1 MGATAGPVFV
11 VNPNSTLA
19 VTEGIDRALDAL
31 RRPQVP
37 HIRCLT
43 LAEGPPGIETQAHID
58 GVVAPLC
65 RLANDLED
73 EADAFV
79 VACFSDPGLAELRV
93 ASARPVFG
101 IAESAY
107 RKAAEGPGRFGIL
120 SIVEASVAR
129 HRRYLERLGLLGA
142 LAGDRPV
149 EMAVEA
155 LADDP
160 AASLARL
167 IEVGKAI
174 VGVDGADALVLGC
187 TSMAPFKDDLSAA
200 LSVPVIEPSQAA
212 VAEAIAALVHS
223 LLAKD
228 SAAVL
233 PEENLPRF

>member
-1 MGATAGPVFV
+1 MGVTAGPVFV

-19 VTEGIDRALDAL
+19 VTQGIDRALDEL
-31 RRPQVP
+31 RGPKAADI
-37 HIRCLT
+37 HCLT

-73 EADAFV
+73 EAGAFV
-79 VACFSDPGLAELRV
+79 VACFSDPGLAELRA

-107 RKAAEGPGRFGIL
+107 RKAAAGPGRFGIL
-120 SIVEASVAR
+120 SIVEPSVAR
-129 HRRYLERLGLLGA
+129 HRRYLERLGLLDA

-149 EMAVEA
+149 QMAVEA

-167 IEVGKAI
+167 KDVGRII
-174 VGVDGADALVLGC
+174 VEQDGADALVLGC

-200 LSVPVIEPSQAA
+200 LGVPVIEPSQAA
-212 VAEAIAALVHS
+212 VSDALETLS
-223 LLAKD
+223 
-228 SAAVL
+228 
-233 PEENLPRF
+233 

>member
-31 RRPQVP
+31 RRPQAP
-37 HIRCLT
+37 DIHCLT

-73 EADAFV
+73 EAGAFV
-79 VACFSDPGLAELRV
+79 VACFSDPGLAELRA

-107 RKAAEGPGRFGIL
+107 RKAAEGPGHFGIL

-129 HRRYLERLGLLGA
+129 HRRYLERLGLLDT

-167 IEVGKAI
+167 KDVGRII
-174 VGVDGADALVLGC
+174 VEQDGADALVLGC

-212 VAEAIAALVHS
+212 VSDALETLS
-223 LLAKD
+223 
-228 SAAVL
+228 
-233 PEENLPRF
+233 

>member
-1 MGATAGPVFV
+1 MGVTAGPVFV

-19 VTEGIDRALDAL
+19 VTQGIDRALDEL
-31 RRPQVP
+31 RGPKAADI
-37 HIRCLT
+37 HCLT

-73 EADAFV
+73 EAGAFV
-79 VACFSDPGLAELRV
+79 VACFSDPGLAELRA

-107 RKAAEGPGRFGIL
+107 RKAAAGPGRFGIL
-120 SIVEASVAR
+120 SIVEPSVAR
-129 HRRYLERLGLLGA
+129 HRRYLERLGLLDA

-149 EMAVEA
+149 QMAVEA

-160 AASLARL
+160 AASLVRL
-167 IEVGKAI
+167 KDVGRII
-174 VGVDGADALVLGC
+174 VEQDGADALVLGC

-200 LSVPVIEPSQAA
+200 LGVPVIEPSQAA
-212 VAEAIAALVHS
+212 VSDALE
-223 LLAKD
+223 
-228 SAAVL
+228 VL
-233 PEENLPRF
+233 S